1 MADQMAINVYA
12 YNSATATPG
21 ALLASYARPVARGGI
36 WNLASIYAFAAG
48 QSYYVTLTATRTSGQ
63 SHTLGRVIQVT
74 TGTDLSCTVAPIL
87 EDDSDSE

>member
-1 MADQMAINVYA
+1 MTIKVYT

-21 ALLASYARPVARGGI
+21 ALLASYARPVARGGV
-36 WNLASIYAFAAG
+36 WNLARIYTFAAG

-74 TGTDLSCTVAPIL
+74 AGTDVSCTMVPIVPD
-87 EDDSDSE
+87 EE